1 MLMHFLKQSIAV
13 VITFMIIST
22 VLTGCA
28 QSKETDIEKDVLQ
41 KIPNPY
47 EEKLEISISF
57 WGIENS
63 FRKGINDALLK
74 EVEEKFNVTFKVIP
88 TAWSDWSEKYITYAA
103 SGELPDVFAHD
114 IIGNSIYHNW
124 IKEGLIRSIPEDLSK
139 YPNVQKIFNHADA
152 KKTKYVDGNYYMIPR
167 QTYKSVNRWALDR
180 VIMVRKDWMENLGIS
195 DPQNFEEFKAM
206 LKAFVEDDPDNNGK
220 DDTIGLVINNM
231 NFAALLFLGN
241 YPELSNIPRCWV
253 KEDSK
258 WMPAYANRKAIDAIG
273 QLKELYNKGLLYKNF
288 AIANTEE
295 AKNKFAEGK
304 AGVFFYG
311 NSYNYVPDM
320 WNRYNPNLKFLD
332 AVKYLHMWSAPD
344 GNIYKYTEATW
355 WSESYFSSKCSDEKM
370 ERILAIYDWMLSEEG
385 TLTCRLGIKGKDW
398 DVKDGE
404 IVITRPKDKDG
415 NYINMLEYYPSSE
428 VLSNMAAW
436 QQDIMYGKNV
446 LNNSICGEDVV
457 DMSIREME
465 WHDNNAKI
473 INYNYDIVF
482 MSTPAKDRLSR
493 VNINDEFVKII
504 LSEKSVEEA
513 YNDMIDR
520 LNENGLQEAI
530 NEVTAKA
537 AQLGY

>member
-1 MLMHFLKQSIAV
+1 MHFFKQSIAV
-13 VITFMIIST
+13 VLTFMIIST

-41 KIPNPY
+41 KISNPY

-63 FRKGINDALLK
+63 FRKGVDDALLK

-139 YPNVQKIFNHADA
+139 YPNVQKIFNQADA

-231 NFAALLFLGN
+231 NFAALLFLGS

-273 QLKELYNKGLLYKNF
+273 QLKELYQEGLLYKNF
-288 AIANTEE
+288 AIANTED

-311 NSYNYVPDM
+311 NSYNYIPDM
-320 WNRYNPNLKFLD
+320 WDRYNPDQNFLD
-332 AVKYLHMWSAPD
+332 SVKYLHMWPAPD

-370 ERILAIYDWMLSEEG
+370 ERILAIYDWTLSEEG
-385 TLTCRLGIKGKDW
+385 SLTCRLGIKGKDW
-398 DVKDGE
+398 DVKNGE
-404 IVITRPKDKDG
+404 IVITRPKDENG
-415 NYINMLEYYPSSE
+415 NFINMFEYYPSFE

-436 QQDIMYGKNV
+436 QQDIMYEKNA
-446 LNNSICGEDVV
+446 LNNSICGEDIV
-457 DMSIREME
+457 DMSIREMA

-473 INYNYDIVF
+473 VNYNYDIVF

-493 VNINDEFVKII
+493 VNINDEIVKII